1 MRVREVPMLYPS
13 RILFLLSVIGI
24 ASMSTAV
31 RSPSAENDGIVRV
44 ASAVPI
50 EEAASRVR
58 RAVAEKG
65 IQFFSE
71 IDQAEL
77 AAKAGIKLRPSI
89 LLVFGNPPLGTQFI
103 TANPNAGLDWPVR
116 LLLTQDESGH
126 VWAAYS
132 DFGWIARRHRI
143 SNRDDQFKM
152 ATAVV
157 QSITATLAGK

>member
-1 MRVREVPMLYPS
+1 MFKPS
-13 RILFLLSVIGI
+13 RILFLLSVVGI
-24 ASMSTAV
+24 ASMSAAV
-31 RSPSAENDGIVRV
+31 PSPSAENDGVVRV
-44 ASAVPI
+44 ASTVPI
-50 EEAASRVR
+50 EEAAERIK

-65 IQFFSE
+65 IQFFGE

-77 AAKAGIKLRPSI
+77 AAKAGLKLRPSI

-116 LLLTQDESGH
+116 LLLTEDESGQ

-132 DFGWIARRHRI
+132 DFGWIARRHGI

-157 QSITATLAGK
+157 QSITSSLAAK